1 MGMNPAIAPAVNMAT
16 DRPRTGPLFEEE
28 NVMSLQETPKPPP
41 APKPRP
47 NTRVDLGGRY
57 RKIGISAVAAA
68 VRFQAKSDDTSGPAA
83 DKPAKPQKIYDR
95 D

>member
-1 MGMNPAIAPAVNMAT
+1 MGMNPAIAPDVNMAT
-16 DRPRTGPLFEEE
+16 DRARTGPIEEE
-28 NVMSLQETPKPPP
+28 NVMSLQETPKSSP

-47 NTRVDLGGRY
+47 GARVDLGGRY

-68 VRFQAKSDDTSGPAA
+68 VRFQTKSEDASGTAA
-83 DKPAKPQKIYDR
+83 EKADKPQKIYDR